1 MNKCFYEIKRYIQ
14 ISFFLINFISFIVI
28 TIIYHARKS
37 IYSEYTSL
45 PKISSNIFITII
57 FLIIICHTIYP
68 KTICSFISNNLH
80 FLMTDRGKLIA
91 NLLIGILFW
100 SCDDIPILVF
110 ECINFVSSFGLF
122 LCEFIFQC
130 NILYNN
136 VENSMEEDKVP
147 NEFSNG
153 NSK

>member
-1 MNKCFYEIKRYIQ
+1 M
-14 ISFFLINFISFIVI
+14 
-28 TIIYHARKS
+28 
-37 IYSEYTSL
+37 
-45 PKISSNIFITII
+45 
-57 FLIIICHTIYP
+57 
-68 KTICSFISNNLH
+68 ICSFISNNLH
-80 FLMTDRGKLIA
+80 ILMTDRGKLIA

-147 NEFSNG
+147 NEFSNC

>member
-37 IYSEYTSL
+37 IYAEYTSL

-68 KTICSFISNNLH
+68 KMICSFISDNLH

-136 VENSMEEDKVP
+136 VENSIEEDKVP

>member
-37 IYSEYTSL
+37 IYAEYTSL

-68 KTICSFISNNLH
+68 KMICSFISNNLH

>member
-14 ISFFLINFISFIVI
+14 ISFFLINLISFIVV
-28 TIIYHARKS
+28 TIICHVKRSTYV
-37 IYSEYTSL
+37 EYTNL
-45 PKISSNIFITII
+45 PKISSNIFILII

-68 KTICSFISNNLH
+68 KMICSFISDNLN

-100 SCDDIPILVF
+100 SCDQIPLLVF

-136 VENSMEEDKVP
+136 VENTMEEDKAS
-147 NEFSNG
+147 NELSNG

>member
-28 TIIYHARKS
+28 TIIYNARKS
-37 IYSEYTSL
+37 IYAEYTSL

-68 KTICSFISNNLH
+68 KMICFFISDNLR